1 MVAVGF
7 LVFLVVAGLG
17 RGRVAAQG
25 GRWASLSMLH
35 GGGWQRSFVSA
46 SASSISSGRRGS
58 GRLLPVLSIVE
69 VDGGVHR
76 QDLPALEK
84 VGGWCSRAGEVDGGE
99 QIRGF
104 ATALAVGVAGFGG
117 GGGLG
122 SSPAD
127 VAQSFRTRPLAA
139 GSSCGLQSACAMVRL
154 LPLLRR
160 SSASSSGGS
169 FGGDEGW
176 WWTPACSSSKVF
188 RDFFVIPS
196 FFRVFC
202 AVVLGQLLFLL
213 SSRLFLRMHGDCTMT
228 DKASTKGLISQ
239 IPSASGTTPLE
250 EEQVDEDLDAER
262 SVQGDEDLDA
272 ERSVEGEEDGYEEGA
287 WGEEGEEDGYEEGA
301 RGEEGEEGEEVPG
314 KAIWVRGSATLQ
326 DAPKTEEGKLVV
338 YVEKPET
345 LGLVAT
351 RGRRPSGI
359 LTIILKKYWPGLYRT
374 TPDAP
379 QKLALKWEDYHAA
392 PCGVFTTTQ
401 DGRQIVPTYG
411 QVVLRT
417 FWEHYKV
424 SADTDQ
430 REATKVLELM
440 AKNNLRDMFY
450 HIRKLAISHYFAE
463 QGKRRN
469 KDRLIAENLTIED
482 DAGWERICPTWCLN
496 KKDGWSALV
505 SFWTEDEE
513 FKAKSI
519 QNKVNRG
526 KGGTHNQGNKPFPLY
541 EKDMEIPRLQVW
553 QTAHKKKD
561 LVEGKVVYYGKT
573 KESMESYKKAFK
585 SLRGEDSDPL
595 DEMAVMISGGGKP
608 HGRTSILNEARRV
621 EAYEQLQEKFQQKM
635 QEYDEASKASR
646 RHESEQTKALFE
658 ALRTG
663 AQPPQYVEPP
673 VVPPLPRM
681 PTKTEFLAQLYGGTP
696 VSAFPYY

>member
-17 RGRVAAQG
+17 RGRAAAQG

-104 ATALAVGVAGFGG
+104 STALAVGVAGFGG

-176 WWTPACSSSKVF
+176 WWTPSCSSSKVS
-188 RDFFVIPS
+188 RDFFVISS

-213 SSRLFLRMHGDCTMT
+213 SSRLFLRMHGDCTTT

-287 WGEEGEEDGYEEGA
+287 RGEEGEEDGYEEGA

-314 KAIWVRGSATLQ
+314 KAI
-326 DAPKTEEGKLVV
+326 
-338 YVEKPET
+338 
-345 LGLVAT
+345 
-351 RGRRPSGI
+351 
-359 LTIILKKYWPGLYRT
+359 
-374 TPDAP
+374 
-379 QKLALKWEDYHAA
+379 
-392 PCGVFTTTQ
+392 
-401 DGRQIVPTYG
+401 
-411 QVVLRT
+411 
-417 FWEHYKV
+417 WEHYKV

-573 KESMESYKKAFK
+573 KESVESYKKAFK

-621 EAYEQLQEKFQQKM
+621 EAYEQLQEEFQQKM